1 MKKYLWLLLIPLTSC
16 WNSDKSSE
24 NVLARVHNQY
34 LYESDLK
41 GVIGPGT
48 NVKDSI
54 MLAQNFINNWVQ
66 EKLVLEKAE
75 KNLPD
80 DELNFEKQLEDY
92 KNSLII
98 YKYESN
104 LIRQELDTVVTD
116 QQIEDYYNQ
125 NIGNFQLKDDI
136 VKAYYARFEE
146 ELDQLGKIRRF
157 FYSNSP
163 EDRDSLDRYVE
174 NYANL
179 YFLNDEVW
187 ILFEDLLRH
196 VPITTYNQEAYL
208 QNHRRIEITE
218 EPYVYLVHITDYK
231 IKDGVSP
238 LSFEKENIR
247 QIIINQRK
255 LKLVKDMRDEVFQ
268 SALENDEFEIY

>member
-157 FYSNSP
+157 FYSSSP